1 MVPLCPEKSWWWWVK
16 ATCTRRQKHLIKFKH
31 LTGSMIQIDAEQRRE
46 DEVDQ

>member
-16 ATCTRRQKHLIKFKH
+16 ATCTRRQTHFIKH